1 MTGSFSG
8 QVMTILSFF
17 LPDRLGCALIL
28 VQSCR
33 REESAVRRK
42 KAISDQSGWLEMAYG
57 WKDKVSLSFHTAYV

>member
-17 LPDRLGCALIL
+17 AGQAGLCLDF
-28 VQSCR
+28 
-33 REESAVRRK
+33 SAVVQTGGKCGEKK